1 MLNFLARVMI
11 ALFVASATA
20 WGFSFSPEG
29 HWVSLKDTPEESI
42 CKRNYQCILGRN
54 TWEAEGSKFYNASD
68 ACASVVANGIDTIY
82 FYGDSYVRQIYAATL
97 ISFNGNYRNGSLD
110 SDVDGDGIGCAYNE
124 QFNEKR
130 CGIRQLNRDAKVCDG
145 KLRLQYMVPDRMDL
159 DACQGREG
167 GSAIVLFSQGNH
179 KIRSGDGGR
188 VGVNDHKLHSE
199 MYESYFCSRLRDHAK
214 NEESNGVRTCSYWW
228 MSTHQRIIGWFD
240 DEKPHVVKK
249 FNEGMR
255 HYFDSG
261 RCGNFNYI
269 DVFNMTDSLVRNF
282 SLDATSE
289 ANKAK
294 SMSVSYDYV
303 HYGMEVNLLKAQIFI
318 NALSSYYDHEK
329 GRPTIK

>member
-1 MLNFLARVMI
+1 MMEHWTAQAILL
-11 ALFVASATA
+11 LFTVVTSTA
-20 WGFSFSPEG
+20 AFSFSPDG
-29 HWVSLKDTPEESI
+29 YWVNLKGQSEENI
-42 CKRNYQCILGRN
+42 CKRNFQCVLGQN
-54 TWEAEGSKFYNASD
+54 TWKAAESKFYNATE
-68 ACASVVANGIDTIY
+68 ACASVVGNGIDTIY
-82 FYGDSYVRQIYAATL
+82 FYGDSYMRQIYAATL

-110 SDVDGDGIGCAYNE
+110 SDVDGDGIGCTYRE

-130 CGIRQLNRDAKVCDG
+130 CGVRQLNRDTKVCDG
-145 KLRLQYMVPDRMDL
+145 KVRLQYMVPDRMDL

-199 MYESYFCSRLRDHAK
+199 MYEAYFCSRLRNHAK
-214 NEESNGVRTCSYWW
+214 NEETTGVRTCGYWW

-240 DEKPHVVKK
+240 DEKPQVVKK

-255 HYFDSG
+255 RFFDGG

-269 DVFNMTDSLVRNF
+269 DVFNMTDSLVKNF
-282 SLDATSE
+282 TLDATSE

-294 SMSVSYDYV
+294 SLSVSYDYV
-303 HYGMEVNLLKAQIFI
+303 HYGMEINLLKAQTFI
-318 NALSSYYDHEK
+318 NALSNYYK
-329 GRPTIK
+329 RASIQSV

>member
-1 MLNFLARVMI
+1 MLIFLARVMI

>member
-1 MLNFLARVMI
+1 MI

-29 HWVSLKDTPEESI
+29 HWVSLKDTPEESV